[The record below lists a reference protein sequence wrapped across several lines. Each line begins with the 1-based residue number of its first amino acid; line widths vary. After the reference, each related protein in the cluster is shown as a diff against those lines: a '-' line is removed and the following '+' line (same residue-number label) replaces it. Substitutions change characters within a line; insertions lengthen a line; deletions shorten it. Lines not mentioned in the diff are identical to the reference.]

1 MSNLRSGRKPALVHV
16 RANGR
21 KLRWPV
27 AILVAGASICGA
39 TLGYAGVN
47 IRDLTQNQRAR
58 DQAFRTL
65 KAASAEY
72 NFEYVVILIPP
83 GSLPGIEIPVP
94 VSHIRF
100 RSTVFFAFNKS
111 EIEMAAEKAILDLA
125 KTVIADKS
133 ARSVLIVGHTDSI
146 GSDEYNSTLSDLRAR
161 AVAIKLKENGVP
173 ETLLGLVPMGEAQP
187 IATNKTSEGRAQ
199 NRRVEFFV
207 SDVPGA
213 TRKAAETI
221 KFDPCHRN
229 DQDVPAGQPNPE
241 CNKEVRIPVFDGP
254 TGRSATAYIEL
265 SRDAIQTGSTPI
277 SRPLIPNE
285 VLARPSLKELM
296 QE

>member
-1 MSNLRSGRKPALVHV
+1 MHAGPRRWTLRRPI
-16 RANGR
+16 
-21 KLRWPV
+21 
-27 AILVAGASICGA
+27 AILMISASICSA
-39 TLGYAGVN
+39 TFGYAAVN
-47 IRDLTQNQRAR
+47 TRDLAQNQRVR

-65 KAASAEY
+65 KAASTEY
-72 NFEYVVILIPP
+72 TFEYVVILIPP
-83 GSLPGIEIPVP
+83 GSLPGIQVAVP

-100 RSTVFFAFNKS
+100 KSTVFFAFNKS
-111 EIEMAAEKAILDLA
+111 DIETAAEKAILDLA
-125 KTVIADKS
+125 RTIIADKS
-133 ARSVLIVGHTDSI
+133 ARSLLIVGHTDSI
-146 GSDEYNSTLSDLRAR
+146 GPDEYNSALSDSRAR
-161 AVAIKLKENGVP
+161 AVATKLKENGVAD
-173 ETLLGLVPMGEAQP
+173 TLLGLVPMGEAQP

-229 DQDVPAGQPNPE
+229 DQDVPTGQSNPE
-241 CNKEVRIPVFDGP
+241 CTKEVRIPVYEGP
-254 TGRSATAYIEL
+254 SGRIATSYIEL
-265 SRDAIQTGSTPI
+265 SRATITTGSVPT
-277 SRPLIPNE
+277 SRPSIPTE